1 MLREK
6 AAAMPRSLLLLAAAI
21 TLLGHA
27 ALAGAPPR
35 ETITSEEIARQ
46 LQRELGDRLPSGRV
60 ELDLDNPSLRIAVPA
75 GDPPAVG
82 VDNVVYD
89 ARTGRVSADVTASAD
104 AADAEPVRVTGRVY
118 RMIDMPVLTHPIAP
132 GDVITARDVET
143 IAVRSERLTQNF
155 VGTEAEL
162 LGKTPRRSIR
172 PGELVRPADLQ
183 VPIVIHKGELVTV
196 VLQAPGMTLTAQA
209 KALADG
215 TQGSAIRVS
224 NTRSGRMLEATVIGP
239 GTVVISLNPTTA
251 IAAR

>member
-6 AAAMPRSLLLLAAAI
+6 AAAMPRSLLLLAAAM
-21 TLLGHA
+21 LLGHA

-35 ETITSEEIARQ
+35 ETITSEEIAQQ

-75 GDPPAVG
+75 GDALALG

-104 AADAEPVRVTGRVY
+104 PADAEPVRVTGRVY
-118 RMIDMPVLTHPIAP
+118 RMIDMPVLTHPVAP
-132 GDVITARDVET
+132 GDIITARDVET

-172 PGELVRPADLQ
+172 PGELVRPADIQ
-183 VPIVIHKGELVTV
+183 VPVVIRKGELVTI

-215 TQGSAIRVS
+215 TQGGAIRVS
-224 NTRSGRMLEATVIGP
+224 NTRSGRTLEATVIGP
-239 GTVVISLNPTTA
+239 GTVAIGLNPTTA